1 MSGLGYYCWQKNANI
16 LLKKIGEWVI
26 VIKKSINW
34 SFMFNIK
41 DWFYSFVLNITKRWK
56 YLFGLWGLLFLT
68 YFYLGG
74 STATIPRTL
83 LFITGLVFSITIC
96 LPGKLHNKVFWSILF
111 SGGLFVILTP
121 VLDVPDETAH
131 YSRALYISEAHLY
144 LPKKSSEFRVSK
156 DAVEAEKVF
165 KKPLIHSGLD
175 KVKTSSQTARYP
187 KFLATNASSFIPYL
201 PQVFGLT
208 IAKILGSSVLSSIIL
223 GRLCNLLAYALLI
236 RLAIKK
242 AKGKE
247 LLFASLGML
256 PMSVYLASSFSTDG
270 MVNGFLFL
278 IIALFCEYV
287 QKDKV
292 SLLDIL
298 LFATL
303 CLIMT
308 TMKLPYVL
316 LIGLLLFIP
325 KKKLP
330 DRYTYVFIIGLIL
343 LVGILSFFWL
353 RLSSNINMNQ
363 VTSDVNPVEKIKY
376 TIGHMNEFSRM
387 IVQEWVN
394 LIPNKIPSLFTFGW
408 LTYGLGNLLWF
419 YLIFISC
426 VIFMIP
432 QYNPLPKISKYGTF
446 LVGVGITFGIL
457 MTAYL
462 MWGKVNE
469 IAIQGVQ
476 GRYFT
481 GVILLLG
488 LTFNSIK
495 LFVPIY
501 PTLSSEEE
509 EKRDTF
515 VLFIALVFIM
525 MSVVLTVL
533 QYYGLRI

>member
-1 MSGLGYYCWQKNANI
+1 M
-16 LLKKIGEWVI
+16 E
-26 VIKKSINW
+26 KSINW
-34 SFMFNIK
+34 SFIFNAK
-41 DWFYSFVLNITKRWK
+41 DWFYSFALNITKRWK
-56 YLFGLWGLLFLT
+56 YLVGLWVLLLLT

-74 STATIPRTL
+74 STTTVPRTL
-83 LFITGLVFSITIC
+83 LLITGLVFSITIC
-96 LPGKLHNKVFWSILF
+96 LPGKLYNKVFLSILF
-111 SGGLFVILTP
+111 SGSLFVILTP
-121 VLDVPDETAH
+121 ILDAPDETAH

-144 LPKKSSEFRVSK
+144 LPQKSSEFRVSK
-156 DAVEAEKVF
+156 DVIEAEKVF
-165 KKPLIHSGLD
+165 KKPLIHSDLD
-175 KVKTSSQTARYP
+175 KVKTSSKTARYP

-201 PQVFGLT
+201 PQVLGL
-208 IAKILGSSVLSSIIL
+208 IISKILGLSVLSSIIL
-223 GRLCNLLAYALLI
+223 GRLCNLLVYAFLI
-236 RLAIKK
+236 KVAIKK

-270 MVNGFLFL
+270 MVNGLLFL
-278 IIALFCEYV
+278 IIALFCEYI

-292 SLLDIL
+292 SVSNIL
-298 LFATL
+298 LFAIL
-303 CLIMT
+303 CLIMA

-316 LIGLLLFIP
+316 LVGLLLFIP
-325 KKKLP
+325 RKKLP
-330 DRYTYVFIIGLIL
+330 DKYAYIFIIGLIL

-363 VTSDVNPVEKIKY
+363 VTSNVNPVEKIKY
-376 TIGHMNEFSRM
+376 TLEHMSEFTRM

-446 LVGVGITFGIL
+446 LVGIGVTFGIL

-488 LTFNSIK
+488 LTFNNIK
-495 LFVPIY
+495 LFVPVY

-533 QYYGLRI
+533 QYYGFKI